1 MTNQERVRRAAI
13 TAAAMFQAAAVLLQ
27 GRRDCDQARCLTK
40 DGAAKEWQ
48 MHLEQIRIDAAE
60 CRFLSTQAAIGKRE
74 LLTRLA
80 ENLNALALD
89 VEEAMATNNQQAT
102 RSRQM
107 SSWLLVVVLAAI
119 AGAAFFWVN
128 NRAEKD
134 ASSVATM
141 QSKPEPSP
149 APQDSRD
156 QATVLL
162 SNDQGERKVLTE
174 QLGALAA
181 RVDTLERALA
191 NLERARAEIVG
202 RSNKQSVGSGENH
215 TAAETKPSAPEEK
228 PVRTEEK
235 RISTLE
241 KPAAAEENADVK
253 QTDGVPSGTGN
264 PFIEP
269 VEENHTAAETKPS
282 APEEKPVRTE
292 EKRISTLEKPAAAE
306 ENADAK
312 QTDGVPSGT
321 GNPFVEPVDQVGAT
335 PVPKQAELNPR
346 KPALSLH
353 PAARTSGL
361 SIRSPGSARASTDGG
376 TSAGS
381 AIGWMNKRRSVS
393 PSTTSGTRSP
403 SPAAAGLLGR

>member
-1 MTNQERVRRAAI
+1 MEGARRAAI

-27 GRRDCDQARCLTK
+27 GRRNCDQARCLTRG
-40 DGAAKEWQ
+40 GAAKEWQ

-102 RSRQM
+102 RSRRM
-107 SSWLLVVVLAAI
+107 RSWLLVVVLAVI

-128 NRAEKD
+128 NHAQKD
-134 ASSVATM
+134 ASLATM
-141 QSKPEPSP
+141 QSKPEALP
-149 APQDSRD
+149 APQDYRD
-156 QATVLL
+156 QVMAVLL
-162 SNDQGERKVLTE
+162 SSDQGQRKVLTE

-181 RVDTLERALA
+181 RVDILERAQA
-191 NLERARAEIVG
+191 NLERTRPEIAG
-202 RSNKQSVGSGENH
+202 PANKQSVGS
-215 TAAETKPSAPEEK
+215 
-228 PVRTEEK
+228 
-235 RISTLE
+235 
-241 KPAAAEENADVK
+241 
-253 QTDGVPSGTGN
+253 
-264 PFIEP
+264 
-269 VEENHTAAETKPS
+269 EENHAAAETKPS

-321 GNPFVEPVDQVGAT
+321 GNPLIEPVDQVGAT
-335 PVPKQAELNPR
+335 PVPKRAELNPR
-346 KPALSLH
+346 KPALPAH
-353 PAARTSGL
+353 PAARTTGL
-361 SIRSPGSARASTDGG
+361 SIRSPGSTRAPTDGG

-381 AIGWMNKRRSVS
+381 PIGGMNKRRSVS
-393 PSTTSGTRSP
+393 PSTSSGTRPP
-403 SPAAAGLLGR
+403 SPAAADLLGR